1 MKAYATGLLAAAA
14 LLALPTAASAH
25 RQWLLPSVTTLA
37 GTDGWVTVDAA
48 VSNDLFD
55 PDHFPMQTDQI
66 QVTQPDGSKGRIQNA
81 ATGRYRSMFDVQ
93 VDKAGTWKIGTFSS
107 NLGGTFSLNGE
118 TWRVGARRGPPP
130 GAAGMGPG
138 GPGAARPEGARP
150 EGAPRPAGGE
160 GGPRP
165 GGEGGFAPA
174 KSVASV
180 AEIPAGATDI
190 KLTESIS
197 RNEFFVTAGEPTK
210 TVLAPT
216 GKGLEFDP
224 VTHPD
229 DLVSNEPARFRF
241 LIDGKPAAGLT
252 VTVIPG
258 SKRFRDGEHALSLTT
273 GADGTVEVKWPFAG
287 VYWLNVTA
295 TDNHASDS
303 RAAERRMSYTTTLEV
318 PAP

>member
-1 MKAYATGLLAAAA
+1 MKAYTTALLTAAA

-55 PDHFPMQTDQI
+55 PDHFPMQPNQI
-66 QVTQPDGSKGRIQNA
+66 QVTQPDGSAGQIQNA
-81 ATGRYRSMFDVQ
+81 ATGRYRTMFDVQ
-93 VDKAGTWKIGTFSS
+93 IDKAGTWKIGTSSS
-107 NLGGTFSLNGE
+107 NIGGSFVLNGE
-118 TWRVGARRGPPP
+118 TWRVGGRRGPPAGAP
-130 GAAGMGPG
+130 GTAPRPGQSAPSAPEGGARPAGAPPAGGPG
-138 GPGAARPEGARP
+138 GPG
-150 EGAPRPAGGE
+150 
-160 GGPRP
+160 
-165 GGEGGFAPA
+165 GFAPG

-197 RNEFFVTAGEPTK
+197 RNEFFVTAGEPTT
-210 TVLAPT
+210 TVLKPT

-229 DLVSNEPARFRF
+229 DLVANEPARFRF
-241 LIDGKPAAGLT
+241 LIDGKPAAGLAIT
-252 VTVIPG
+252 LVPG
-258 SKRFRDGEHALSLTT
+258 GKRFRDGEHAQTLTT
-273 GADGTVEVKWPFAG
+273 GADGTVEIKWPFAG

-295 TDNHASDS
+295 TDNHPSDS
-303 RAAERRMSYTTTLEV
+303 RATERRMSFTTTLEV

>member
-1 MKAYATGLLAAAA
+1 MKAYASGLLAAAA
-14 LLALPTAASAH
+14 LLALPTTASAH

-55 PDHFPMQTDQI
+55 PDHFPMQPDQI
-66 QVTQPDGSKGRIQNA
+66 QVTQPDGSKGAIQNA
-81 ATGRYRSMFDVQ
+81 ATGRYRTMFDVQ
-93 VDKAGTWKIGTFSS
+93 IDKAGTWKIGTASS
-107 NLGGTFSLNGE
+107 NLGGTFVLNGE
-118 TWRVGARRGPPP
+118 TWRVGGRRGPPAGAPGMPPRGP
-130 GAAGMGPG
+130 GAPEGVARPAGAPPAGGPG
-138 GPGAARPEGARP
+138 GPG
-150 EGAPRPAGGE
+150 
-160 GGPRP
+160 GP
-165 GGEGGFAPA
+165 GGFAPG

-197 RNEFFVTAGEPTK
+197 RNEFFVTAGEPTT
-210 TVLAPT
+210 TVLKPT

-229 DLVSNEPARFRF
+229 DLVADEAGRFRF
-241 LIDGKPAAGLT
+241 LIDGKPAAGLA
-252 VTVIPG
+252 VTIVPG
-258 SKRFRDGEHALSLTT
+258 GKRFRDGEHALALTT
-273 GADGTVEVKWPFAG
+273 GADGTIEVKWPFPG

-295 TDNHASDS
+295 TDNHASDP
-303 RAAERRMSYTTTLEV
+303 RAAERRMSFTTTLEV

>member
-14 LLALPTAASAH
+14 LFALPTTASAH
-25 RQWLLPSVTTLA
+25 RQWLLPSATTLA

-66 QVTQPDGSKGRIQNA
+66 QVTQPDGSKGQIQNA

-93 VDKAGTWKIGTFSS
+93 IDKAGTWKIGTASS
-107 NLGGTFSLNGE
+107 NLGGTFTLNGE
-118 TWRVGARRGPPP
+118 TWRVGARRGPPAGAP
-130 GAAGMGPG
+130 GMPPRGPEGGDRPAGGPGGAGGLGGPG
-138 GPGAARPEGARP
+138 GP
-150 EGAPRPAGGE
+150 
-160 GGPRP
+160 
-165 GGEGGFAPA
+165 GGFAPA

-190 KLTESIS
+190 KLTETIN
-197 RNEFFVTAGEPTK
+197 RNEFFVSAGEPTT
-210 TVLAPT
+210 TVLKPT

-229 DLVSNEPARFRF
+229 DLVANEPARFRF

-252 VTVIPG
+252 VTVIAG
-258 SKRFRDGEHALSLTT
+258 GKRFRDGEHALTLTT

-287 VYWLNVTA
+287 VYWLNATA
-295 TDNHASDS
+295 TDNHASDK
-303 RAAERRMSYTTTLEV
+303 RATERRMSYTTTLEV